1 MDSGQELVLSKVL
14 DASEVESIDL
24 PIRKK
29 LEKFYE
35 TKISE
40 FFTAKAIS
48 ETAQKSIG
56 ESVGYPIICPQ
67 TINSWKIAINHFHI
81 RGA

>member
-14 DASEVESIDL
+14 DAAEVESIEL
-24 PIRKK
+24 PVRKK

-48 ETAQKSIG
+48 DTAQKSIG
-56 ESVGYPIICPQ
+56 E
-67 TINSWKIAINHFHI
+67 
-81 RGA
+81 

>member
-1 MDSGQELVLSKVL
+1 MESAQELVLSKVL
-14 DASEVESIDL
+14 DAAEVESIDL

-56 ESVGYPIICPQ
+56 EYRQLYKSP
-67 TINSWKIAINHFHI
+67 TNFLIALEMAI
-81 RGA
+81 

>member
-1 MDSGQELVLSKVL
+1 MEGAQDLVLSKVL
-14 DASEVESIDL
+14 EADEVDRIEL

-35 TKISE
+35 TRISE

-56 ESVGYPIICPQ
+56 ESRSQGICQPGQ
-67 TINSWKIAINHFHI
+67 RRALQFPMKHFNNI
-81 RGA
+81 T

>member
-14 DASEVESIDL
+14 DASEVESIQL

-35 TKISE
+35 SKISE

-56 ESVGYPIICPQ
+56 KCLPRPPVV
-67 TINSWKIAINHFHI
+67 
-81 RGA
+81 

>member
-1 MDSGQELVLSKVL
+1 MESGPDLVLSKVL
-14 DASEVESIDL
+14 DAAEVESIDL
-24 PIRKK
+24 PVRKK

-35 TKISE
+35 NKISE

-56 ESVGYPIICPQ
+56 ESVAAGKRRP
-67 TINSWKIAINHFHI
+67 
-81 RGA
+81 RVVL

>member
-1 MDSGQELVLSKVL
+1 METGQELVLSKVL
-14 DASEVESIDL
+14 DANEVESIEL

-35 TKISE
+35 KKISE

-56 ESVGYPIICPQ
+56 
-67 TINSWKIAINHFHI
+67 K
-81 RGA
+81 